1 MTNPA
6 LMRTGATYSRKAR
19 AMGTTT
25 SSENCDPMA
34 MARETPSSTIR
45 RQFQST
51 TSRGAYNV
59 CATAIAVKIV
69 PNAPQVATISGS
81 VCQTALAWIS
91 EGEKQYRVRA
101 MNPPVFPQRRRATY
115 HKEAPRN
122 MPQARNGSRG
132 SHRQIGADSADR
144 SRGHARRGAAETR

>member
-25 SSENCDPMA
+25 SSENWDPTA

-69 PNAPQVATISGS
+69 PKAPQATTISGS
-81 VCQTALAWIS
+81 VCQAALDWIR
-91 EGEKQYRVRA
+91 EGEKQYRVSA
-101 MNPPVFPQRRRATY
+101 IKPPVLRSEERRVG
-115 HKEAPRN
+115 KEC
-122 MPQARNGSRG
+122 
-132 SHRQIGADSADR
+132 R
-144 SRGHARRGAAETR
+144 SRWSPYH